1 MNRFFLLSISH
12 FIAPKIAMLLLSVAP
27 EVNITSEGLTFNIEE
42 IVSLD
47 SSTKLLTS
55 YPIECEDDGLE

>member
-1 MNRFFLLSISH
+1 
-12 FIAPKIAMLLLSVAP
+12 MLLLSVAP